1 MYTTL
6 LIRKYYI
13 IKFGICKFTIK
24 ITTPQIINACLQNPG
39 KMKCILTFYQ
49 MPVEQNTR
57 TDCLDV

>member
-1 MYTTL
+1 MASV
-6 LIRKYYI
+6 RKNYPP
-13 IKFGICKFTIK
+13 KKK
-24 ITTPQIINACLQNPG
+24 IINACLQNPG